1 MRISAFVLAAT
12 MLVAAAGAAF
22 AEGGCRN
29 WIATASKS
37 KETTVAQS
45 QQAQPEQSRPVPR
58 S

>member
-1 MRISAFVLAAT
+1 MRISAFVLAVA

-22 AEGGCRN
+22 AEGGCSN

-37 KETTVAQS
+37 KESTVAQS
-45 QQAQPEQSRPVPR
+45 QQAQPEESRPAPR

>member
-1 MRISAFVLAAT
+1 VRISAFVLAAA

-22 AEGGCRN
+22 AEGGCAN

-37 KETTVAQS
+37 KEATVAQS
-45 QQAQPEQSRPVPR
+45 QAQPNQSRPAPE